1 MLPGKPIALPEILRI
16 LRRRAWLLIVP
27 PAITLF
33 AALLYSSTIP
43 NLYQADMLI
52 AIDAQRVPDAFVR
65 PTVTMPI
72 EQQLES
78 IKVQVLSR
86 TALQETIESFD
97 LYRQERQ
104 TLPMEDVINKMRSDI
119 EVNLERP
126 VQQRGMPPSP
136 GAFHIRFV
144 HTDPQVA
151 ARVTQQI
158 GSLFVAQNTL
168 NRGRLAGATNR
179 FLEEQLAD
187 ARKKL
192 ETQEAK
198 LERFRELHGK
208 ELPTQMQGN
217 MQSLTSAQTQ
227 AQSLNESVARD
238 RDRKMML
245 DRIYREAVNEP
256 PPAVPVAAA
265 AANAAPA
272 VSASAEDQL
281 TAARGQLEG
290 LLLRYKPDHPDVV
303 RLRRLITELEPKA
316 AAEARLKAERAAA
329 PNAADQPATA
339 ADPAQRESLRQMRA
353 DIESLDRQ
361 IAFKEAEERR
371 VRGEIVEYQRRL
383 EAVPGLESEWVR
395 LTRDYE
401 TQQIAY
407 RDLLTKSTSAQVA
420 ANLED
425 AEIGERFRIVDPAA
439 VPVHPLPSQ
448 RIRYNAMGLAFG
460 LLLGLAIAALLEL
473 KDQSFRSEGDVLEAL
488 GLPVLATVPR
498 VHSVAEKRRAARRS
512 FGFTVAGVA
521 YVVVA
526 GYVAWTLKLWNSVL

>member
-1 MLPGKPIALPEILRI
+1 
-16 LRRRAWLLIVP
+16 
-27 PAITLF
+27 
-33 AALLYSSTIP
+33 
-43 NLYQADMLI
+43 
-52 AIDAQRVPDAFVR
+52 
-65 PTVTMPI
+65 
-72 EQQLES
+72 
-78 IKVQVLSR
+78 
-86 TALQETIESFD
+86 
-97 LYRQERQ
+97 
-104 TLPMEDVINKMRSDI
+104 
-119 EVNLERP
+119 
-126 VQQRGMPPSP
+126 
-136 GAFHIRFV
+136 
-144 HTDPQVA
+144 
-151 ARVTQQI
+151 
-158 GSLFVAQNTL
+158 
-168 NRGRLAGATNR
+168 
-179 FLEEQLAD
+179 
-187 ARKKL
+187 
-192 ETQEAK
+192 
-198 LERFRELHGK
+198 
-208 ELPTQMQGN
+208 
-217 MQSLTSAQTQ
+217 
-227 AQSLNESVARD
+227 
-238 RDRKMML
+238 
-245 DRIYREAVNEP
+245 
-256 PPAVPVAAA
+256 
-265 AANAAPA
+265 
-272 VSASAEDQL
+272 
-281 TAARGQLEG
+281 
-290 LLLRYKPDHPDVV
+290 
-303 RLRRLITELEPKA
+303 
-316 AAEARLKAERAAA
+316 LKAERAAA
-329 PNAADQPATA
+329 PNAADQPAAA

-353 DIESLDRQ
+353 EIESLDRQ